1 LKMSNLKNLTVIAV
15 IAAIIGDAPL
25 TNARAEE
32 ALQKPSV
39 YVAGKG
45 KYCKEISVRGYLD
58 CFYASLEACQKHNN
72 STNHRCVANPNNGT

>member
-1 LKMSNLKNLTVIAV
+1 MSNLKNLTAIAV

-45 KYCKEISVRGYLD
+45 SIAKRFLRGAISTVFMR
-58 CFYASLEACQKHNN
+58 A
-72 STNHRCVANPNNGT
+72 